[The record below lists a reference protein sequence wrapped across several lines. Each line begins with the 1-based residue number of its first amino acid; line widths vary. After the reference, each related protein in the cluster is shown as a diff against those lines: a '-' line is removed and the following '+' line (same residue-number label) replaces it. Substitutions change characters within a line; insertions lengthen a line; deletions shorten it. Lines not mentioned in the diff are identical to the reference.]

1 MDDLEQYA
9 IELSAQWIL
18 ISYTSFELRKRK
30 GKNIQRRNHPSSQ
43 KGQNILFKAKD
54 KMYTNHTNP
63 GFTSDT
69 E

>member
-30 GKNIQRRNHPSSQ
+30 VKNIQRRNHPSFQ